1 MKDQGQVPTVD
12 RGTAGRRQFRFGQ
25 SILIATLASIGLLAI
40 TPSIA
45 SAAIRYTSPTGS
57 GAACSQAS
65 PCSLTQGVSGAS
77 AGDEVRLTADE
88 YYLNTALTIGVT
100 NLTISGPPGRYAPAD
115 SRAFIFFR
123 TEAEGA
129 PAGFDNQPKFVVNQD
144 RLTLSRLSIVGRSGT
159 TSLINALNVDFLTLD
174 RVIVFDDDSASTV
187 TAQDALIVNSVIRHT
202 STVLGGGTASNVT
215 GTILGSTITSAT
227 GNAIANN
234 DNFHDPTFGD
244 YCELQILNTI
254 AVGAVSN
261 LRTVDTGSSACAP
274 NTTYDYSWIPAAG
287 GYGGGGIVPS
297 GFITTGANNLPD
309 SPPALEAPLNGVFA
323 LALDSP
329 AIDTGCG
336 GSCGVEDFYGRPR
349 PIGVENDI
357 GATETIL
364 PPTIS
369 TVGVDSKTYDR
380 AQLSATINP
389 NGGTT
394 TYNFQIRKAG
404 ATTWESF
411 DGSTTGEGT
420 LPETVRGTAQPL
432 DPETSYEVRVIGLN
446 SSGVESTSPAVT
458 NFTTDAAPQPVPAAF
473 VQIRSAKA
481 KVTRRAAQIQAR
493 IRTSGAGRVT
503 LRATPAAGGTRT
515 WCRIRKTVAA
525 AAVHTI
531 SCNLGRKGRTR
542 IRKSALGLVLK
553 ASFTDGTNNSAT
565 TQRRFTIPRKR

>member
-1 MKDQGQVPTVD
+1 MKDRGHVEMID
-12 RGTAGRRQFRFGQ
+12 RRPADKGRLSLGR
-25 SILIATLASIGLLAI
+25 SILVTTLAAIGLLAVA
-40 TPSIA
+40 PSIA

-57 GAACSQAS
+57 GVACSQAS
-65 PCSLTQGVSGAS
+65 PCSLTQGVNGAS
-77 AGDEVRLTADE
+77 AGDEVRLTAEE
-88 YYLNTALTIGVT
+88 YTVNSQLEVPAGRD
-100 NLTISGPPGRYAPAD
+100 NLTISGPPGRYSPAD
-115 SRAFIFFR
+115 FQAFIFFVSPATNATNILVR
-123 TEAEGA
+123 ADGFSLERVNINGAAGPGNVLINGLLAEGMSLERVRI
-129 PAGFDNQPKFVVNQD
+129 FDGGSLVTIVSQD
-144 RLTLSRLSIVGRSGT
+144 ATIQNSIIRQNSGT
-159 TSLINALNVDFLTLD
+159 VAAGI
-174 RVIVFDDDSASTV
+174 
-187 TAQDALIVNSVIRHT
+187 
-202 STVLGGGTASNVT
+202 T
-215 GTILGSTITSAT
+215 GAIFGSTITSVT
-227 GNAIANN
+227 GTAIAND
-234 DNFHDPTFGD
+234 DNWHDSAVGD
-244 YCELQILNTI
+244 YCSLLILNTI
-254 AVGAVSN
+254 AVGAVRN
-261 LRTVDTGSSACAP
+261 LSTTDGGSACNP
-274 NTTYDYSWIPAAG
+274 VTTYNNSWIPSASG
-287 GYGGGGIVPS
+287 FGGGGISDPG
-297 GFITTGANNLPD
+297 GFLTTGAENLPN
-309 SPPALEAPLNGVFA
+309 SPPALASPFSGVVE

-329 AIDTGCG
+329 AINTGCG

-404 ATTWESF
+404 APTWESF

-458 NFTTDAAPQPVPAAF
+458 TFTTDAAPQPVPAAF

-503 LRATPAAGGTRT
+503 LRATPAAGGTKT
-515 WCRIRKTVAA
+515 WCRVRKTVAA
-525 AAVHTI
+525 AGVHTV